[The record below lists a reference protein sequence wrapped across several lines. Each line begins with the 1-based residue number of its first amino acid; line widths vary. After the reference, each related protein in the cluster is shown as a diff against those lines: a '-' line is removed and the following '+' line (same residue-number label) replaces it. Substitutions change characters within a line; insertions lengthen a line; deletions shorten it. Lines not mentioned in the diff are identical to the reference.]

1 MVNFRD
7 CRLREFMPP
16 SNRTNADD
24 LVVAVVLT
32 LALFEIARVLLRLIT
47 LPDSS

>member
-1 MVNFRD
+1 
-7 CRLREFMPP
+7 MPP

-32 LALFEIARVLLRLIT
+32 LALFEIARMLVRLDYVARIIVT
-47 LPDSS
+47 PNPSIV